1 MTAKTWRLGRL
12 FGPDGRT
19 VILPVDHGL
28 PLGEVSGLEDPI
40 DLLSSFRAVP
50 LDGVLMSY
58 GLGLRTVPLFAS
70 RNAPARVLT
79 ADNFLEDAA
88 SGLQY
93 DMLIR
98 PSLAIREGYDAMKV
112 IMFWDQPASNR
123 MQMMRLIAEL
133 VAETHQLEMPIMIEP
148 TYLHTPLSDRA
159 LGDAVRL
166 SFELGADI
174 IKIPFPDSME
184 TLTRWIRSYPIPF
197 VMLGGSQVKS
207 FQETIDA
214 VKLAVNVGARGV
226 VMGRNIWQRPR
237 DEALEM
243 MGHIW
248 EIVHPTLAQG
258 GQTWR

>member
-28 PLGEVSGLEDPI
+28 PLGEVSGLQDPI
-40 DLLSSFRAVP
+40 DLLSSFRGVP

-58 GLGLRTVPLFAS
+58 GLGSHTVPLFAS

-79 ADNFLEDAA
+79 ADNFLEDAP

-98 PSLAIREGYDAMKV
+98 PSIAIREGYDAMKV
-112 IMFWDQPASNR
+112 IIFWDQPASHR
-123 MQMMRLIAEL
+123 MRMMGLIAEL
-133 VAETHQLEMPIMIEP
+133 VAEAHQLEMPIMVEP
-148 TYLHTPLSDRA
+148 TSLHGALTDMA

-174 IKIPFPDSME
+174 IKIPFPDSMQ
-184 TLTRWIRSYPIPF
+184 TLNRWTRSYPIPF

-214 VKLAVNVGARGV
+214 VELAINTGARGV

-237 DEALEM
+237 DEALAM
-243 MGHIW
+243 MRHIGA
-248 EIVHPTLAQG
+248 IVHPTLAKG
-258 GQTWR
+258 GQSWH